1 MKELFQPLLWKTYLN
16 GQKEIEPCFL
26 FHKASAEWFFFKQ
39 KNCTQVEHKE
49 QAMLTFNGKLNLK
62 TEFCVELSIFCYLFD
77 DNWLHAESVF
87 WDWISLQICKC
98 NILAIAMQNIENR
111 PLTFYTQTVRH
122 QQTDFLV

>member
-16 GQKEIEPCFL
+16 GQKEIEPGFL
-26 FHKASAEWFFFKQ
+26 FHKASAERFYFKQ

-62 TEFCVELSIFCYLFD
+62 TEFCVEYFVIFLMIIDYMQNLNFVQ
-77 DNWLHAESVF
+77 SY
-87 WDWISLQICKC
+87 KC

-111 PLTFYTQTVRH
+111 PLTFLHKQRGISEQISLFIH
-122 QQTDFLV
+122 QLSI